1 MIVCIC
7 RSVSGT
13 WSRVSVS
20 GAWSS
25 VSGAWSSVSGT
36 WSCVSGTWSCVWY
49 MVVCIRYMVVY
60 IWNMVVTACFFS
72 LVRVHWH
79 VLELL
84 RCVFSAL
91 CYIITCVGCCGVWAM
106 LLRVGGQKLEVAVV
120 LLLVILCSWLRD
132 CVNVATV
139 CVMVKKARRP

>member
-1 MIVCIC
+1 MVVCIRYMVVC
-7 RSVSGT
+7 I
-13 WSRVSVS
+13 
-20 GAWSS
+20 
-25 VSGAWSSVSGT
+25 
-36 WSCVSGTWSCVWY
+36 WY
-49 MVVCIRYMVVY
+49 MVVCIRYMVVCIWNTVVCIWNMVVY